1 MRLRI
6 FGDHDHPDVAWG
18 HNNVAHCLQSLGR
31 PQEALTKFEAAL
43 AMRLRLYGDRDHP
56 DVAQSHNNVARCLQ
70 SLGRAQEALPKHEA
84 ALAMRLRIFGDLD
97 HPDVALCHNNVALC
111 LQSLGRAQEALP
123 KYEAALAMWLRLY
136 GDRDHPNVAMSHN
149 NVAYCLESLG
159 RAQEALPKCE
169 AALAM
174 WLRLYGDRDHPRVAT
189 RHNNLAYCLQSLG
202 RAEEAL
208 PKYEAALAMSLRL
221 YGDRDHPDVAESHNN
236 VAACLHSLGRAQEA
250 LPKYEAALAMKLRL
264 FGDRDHP
271 EVARSHNNVAGC
283 LESLGRAQE
292 ALPKFEAALAMWLR
306 LYGDHDH
313 PDVAMSHNNVAY
325 CLESLGRAQEALPF
339 AERSA
344 NLVERLRTA
353 SKTLS
358 AELQQSYFDKLKRG
372 GVFERLQ
379 SLQIETGDPLDA
391 LASAERSRGRQLLDL
406 LEQQFSEPL
415 DEAERRAKLRGDTR
429 AAARIVEL
437 RAELQAKD
445 GEDSRLLHELSKLTE
460 GAAAPTPE
468 HDVPLAE
475 LRARMST
482 LSTQHRQLY
491 DERARLIADVLPV
504 GRPRTVAEIQGAL
517 RADECLLEFTVDVKE
532 TLLYVVPAASGEVA
546 VHRLPAGSE
555 ALASSLA
562 AWIARIEQVQISDP
576 RGRDAGKTSPGA
588 ADTDRHAHKLFTSL
602 IPDAVWQQIKDKKRV
617 FIAAHRALHRLPF
630 ETLVVG
636 DKDGKPLHWLD
647 VGPAIAY
654 VPSGSAL
661 HWLRQQRAQQGD
673 DHTAL
678 DLLAVG
684 NPRGEDAAPLPPE
697 QGTLVA
703 QVNDGGEGARIG
715 LRAGDV
721 LTAYDGK
728 ELIDATTLSEVR
740 KQLTA
745 DIEEG
750 TRKLEPVALRV
761 WRAGTT
767 LDLTVNPGLLGIQV
781 GQGKA
786 RSAWEAAQSSDTK
799 LALVT
804 RKGDLE
810 RLGKLPP
817 LRGAVAEVQA
827 VARTFAEPARVRTLF
842 GADAK
847 EATVRD
853 LAAQSRFVH
862 FACHGIAEEYAGQS
876 LSMLILSQPKS
887 LLSAD
892 TDDGFLKLSDLLHH
906 WRGRLGST
914 QLVVL
919 SACRTN
925 VGPTQRDE
933 APFALPIGFLFAG
946 ASSVISSLWAVDD
959 ASTAE
964 LMADFYQRLA
974 AGATDRLAAF
984 TAARKALRQKH
995 PEPFYWAPFLYIGS
1009 PE

>member
-1 MRLRI
+1 MPKI
-6 FGDHDHPDVAWG
+6 FSRGALFALWITTGLASAQDIASEMAKARAHIEKKEWEPALGVLLPLVERAVSDAELEDVAARLAEVG
-18 HNNVAHCLQSLGR
+18 DGLHEDSHF
-31 PQEALTKFEAAL
+31 EKALRAAEAAL
-43 AMRLRLYGDRDHP
+43 AMLLRLNGDRDHP
-56 DVAQSHNNVARCLQ
+56 GVAMGHNNL
-70 SLGRAQEALPKHEA
+70 A
-84 ALAMRLRIFGDLD
+84 A
-97 HPDVALCHNNVALC
+97 
-111 LQSLGRAQEALP
+111 
-123 KYEAALAMWLRLY
+123 
-136 GDRDHPNVAMSHN
+136 
-149 NVAYCLESLG
+149 CLESLG
-159 RAQEALPKCE
+159 RAQEALPKFE

-174 WLRLYGDRDHPRVAT
+174 KLRI
-189 RHNNLAYCLQSLG
+189 S
-202 RAEEAL
+202 
-208 PKYEAALAMSLRL
+208 
-221 YGDRDHPDVAESHNN
+221 GDRDHPDVAMGHNN
-236 VAACLHSLGRAQEA
+236 VAYCLQ
-250 LPKYEAALAMKLRL
+250 
-264 FGDRDHP
+264 
-271 EVARSHNNVAGC
+271 
-283 LESLGRAQE
+283 SLGRAQE

-306 LYGDHDH
+306 LYGDRDH
-313 PDVAMSHNNVAY
+313 PGVATGHNNVAA
-325 CLESLGRAQEALPF
+325 CLHSLGRAQEALPF

-344 NLVERLRTA
+344 DVVERLRDA
-353 SKTLS
+353 SRTLS
-358 AELQQSYFDKLKRG
+358 VELQQSYFDELKRG

-379 SLQIETGDPLDA
+379 RLQTEIGKPLDA
-391 LASAERSRGRQLLDL
+391 LTSAERSRGRQLLDL
-406 LEQQFSEPL
+406 LEQQLGEPL
-415 DEAERRAKLRGDTR
+415 DEAERRAKLRGDPKI
-429 AAARIVEL
+429 AASIVEV

-445 GEDSRLLHELSKLTE
+445 AEDSRLLQELSELTE
-460 GAAAPTPE
+460 GTDAPTPE
-468 HDVPLAE
+468 QETRLAE
-475 LRARMST
+475 LRAHMST
-482 LSTQHRQLY
+482 LSTLRRQLY

-504 GRPRTVAEIQGAL
+504 GRPRTVAEIQGAV
-517 RADECLLEFTVDVKE
+517 RADECLLEFTVDAEE

-546 VHRLPAGSE
+546 VHRLPGGSE
-555 ALASSLA
+555 ALGSPLA

-588 ADTDRHAHKLFTSL
+588 ADTDRHGRTLFTSL
-602 IPDAVWQQIKDKKRV
+602 LPDPVWQQIKDKKRV
-617 FIAAHRALHRLPF
+617 FVAAHRALHRLPF

-636 DKDGKPLHWLD
+636 EKDGKPVHWLD

-673 DHTAL
+673 DHMAL

-684 NPRGEDAAPLPPE
+684 NPRAEDAPPLPPE
-697 QGTLVA
+697 QGAFVA
-703 QVNDGGEGARIG
+703 QVIDGGEGARVG

-721 LTAYDGK
+721 LAAYDGN
-728 ELIDATTLSEVR
+728 ELIDATTLSDVR

-750 TRKLEPVALRV
+750 KRKLEPIPLRV

-786 RSAWEAAQSSDTK
+786 RVAWEATQSSDTK

-817 LRGAVAEVQA
+817 LRGAVAEVTA
-827 VARTFAEPARVRTLF
+827 IAKTFADAARVRTLF
-842 GADAK
+842 GTDAK
-847 EATVRD
+847 EATVRE

-887 LLSAD
+887 LLTAD
-892 TDDGFLKLSDLLHH
+892 TDDGFLELSDLLHH
-906 WRGRLGST
+906 WRGRLAST

-925 VGPTQRDE
+925 VGPTLRDE

-964 LMADFYQRLA
+964 LMADFYRRLA